1 MVTMAENKS
10 TDHIW
15 VKDITEQNTI
25 RGLYLAKEKR
35 MGVTRNNRPFISL
48 ILSDRTGEI
57 EARIWEGAEE
67 ISQRFQEGDVV
78 EIKGDADSYK
88 GQIQIRVSGLRM
100 PEGEVDS
107 DIFLESAPVDV
118 SDLMQGLKKVLSA
131 VDNRHL
137 KSLIDGF
144 LGDQTFLSHFKKAP
158 AAKSFH
164 HNYTGGLLEHTL
176 SVCRMA
182 QKVAEHYTALDRDL
196 LVTGAFLHDI
206 GKTRELTYGLQVE
219 YTGEGRLVGHLV
231 EGVSMLDQKINELK
245 KFPKELA
252 DGLRHMILSHH
263 GEYEFGSPKRPKFLE
278 AYALHLVDDLD
289 AKMNG
294 LKRFMERD
302 GREGEWTEFNRMF
315 ERYFFKGDFSTSE
328 ETKSKKRAER
338 DRQGRLFS
346 S

>member
-1 MVTMAENKS
+1 MAENKPAN
-10 TDHIW
+10 HIW
-15 VKDITEQNTI
+15 VKDITEQSTI

-35 MGVTRNNRPFISL
+35 VGVTRNNKPFISL

-78 EIKGDADSYK
+78 EIEGNADSYR

-100 PEGEVDS
+100 PDGEVDP
-107 DIFLESAPVDV
+107 DVFLESAPVDV
-118 SDLMQGLKKVLSA
+118 SELMQGLKKVLGA
-131 VDNRHL
+131 VDNPHL

-144 LGDQTFLSHFKKAP
+144 LGDQAFLAHFKKAP

-164 HNYTGGLLEHTL
+164 HNYMGGLLEHTL

-182 QKVAEHYTALDRDL
+182 QKVAEHYTGLDRDL
-196 LVTGAFLHDI
+196 LVTGAFLHDM
-206 GKTRELTYGLQVE
+206 GKTRELTYGLQVD
-219 YTGEGRLVGHLV
+219 YTDEGRLVGHIV
-231 EGVSMLDQKINELK
+231 QGVSMLEQKLNELK
-245 KFPKELA
+245 NFPKELA

-263 GEYEFGSPKRPKFLE
+263 GENEFGSPKRPKFLE
-278 AYALHLVDDLD
+278 AYALHLMDDLD

-302 GREGEWTEFNRMF
+302 RKEGEWTEFNRMF

-328 ETKSKKRAER
+328 EVKTKKRTER
-338 DRQGRLFS
+338 DRQERLFS